1 MKMAWIY
8 LVIAGLFE
16 IVWAVGIKYT
26 EGFSKPLP
34 SIFTVAAMGISFM
47 LLSLS
52 LNKIPMG
59 TAYAIWV
66 GIGAV
71 GVALF
76 GIVFLGESS
85 DPIRIL
91 CLALIL
97 SGIIGLKLLS

>member
-1 MKMAWIY
+1 MAWIY
-8 LVIAGLFE
+8 LLFAGLFE

-26 EGFSKPLP
+26 EGFTKPLP
-34 SIFTVAAMGISFM
+34 SALTVAAMGVSFI

-59 TAYAIWV
+59 TAYAVWV

-76 GIVFLGESS
+76 GIIFLGESS
-85 DPIRIL
+85 DPMRIL
-91 CLALIL
+91 CLGLIL